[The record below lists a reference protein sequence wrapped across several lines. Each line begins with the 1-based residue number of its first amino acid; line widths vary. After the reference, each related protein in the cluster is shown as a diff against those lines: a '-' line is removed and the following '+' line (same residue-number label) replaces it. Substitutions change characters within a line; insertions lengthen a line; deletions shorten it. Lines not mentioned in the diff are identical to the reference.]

1 MKKIVMLIALVT
13 FGWMTVSADNDS
25 LTIALDLN
33 AETQV
38 ADLSAPEITFEI
50 EAPSAIS
57 EDGKDG
63 LKYYRNWLGEK
74 CIDFGDQPVYY
85 DFKRDM
91 TFVGVPVFA
100 LGWALNSEKKSF
112 RSLRKGFIGGF
123 HTEIDNY
130 TQFAPY
136 AVILGM
142 KAAGYQGRSS
152 WDRLMVSTLA
162 SNVIMA
168 GIVNGIKYGAKE
180 ERPDGSTKNSFPS
193 GHTATAFVA
202 ATVLHKEYGMTRSPW
217 FSVGGYAVATATGFM
232 RVMNNRHWIS
242 DVIAGAGIGILSTEV
257 GYWIGDMIYKNKG
270 ITHLELEGVGD
281 SPSFFDIHLGIGL
294 HSNKLVFE
302 DDLFAN
308 LADQNPFNDNRY
320 PVELGTSTSVG
331 IEGAY
336 FLNKYIGVGGMAR
349 VTTTPVHGLD
359 MTDDDIVYIDE
370 LNNEVTDFNQE
381 MGTNFPY
388 LNTVSVDNENLLD
401 ISFDAGVYGNLP
413 LNNRFSL
420 GAKALIGMR
429 LSKGFSYEA
438 TMRDANGKILMQP
451 AVDGEDPQPRTYK
464 ISDVDGNNSFNYVL
478 GVSAT
483 YKYKQNFA
491 WKVFVD
497 FDSSKNKYTMTDKIF
512 PEDIMIA
519 NGFPANFFD
528 DEYKST
534 KRLNFWT
541 IGAAF
546 TITF

>member
-100 LGWALNSEKKSF
+100 LGWALNSEKKAF

-136 AVILGM
+136 ALILGL
-142 KAAGYQGRSS
+142 KASGYQGRSS

-281 SPSFFDIHLGIGL
+281 SPSFFDIHMGIGL
-294 HSNKLVFE
+294 HSNKLVFDE
-302 DDLFAN
+302 Y
-308 LADQNPFNDNRY
+308 ADGYTGKIPLGEYSNTL
-320 PVELGTSTSVG
+320 ELGTSTSVG

-349 VTTTPVHGLD
+349 VTTTPVKGLD
-359 MTDDDIVYIDE
+359 MTDTDFEYIDASNAMVKE
-370 LNNEVTDFNQE
+370 FNQDYAL
-381 MGTNFPY
+381 NLPY
-388 LNTVSVDNENLLD
+388 LNTVTVDNENLLD

-413 LNNRFSL
+413 ITDRFSL
-420 GAKALIGMR
+420 GAKVLIGAR
-429 LSKGFSYEA
+429 LSKGFTYEA
-438 TMRDANGKILMQP
+438 TMRDANGQILMEP
-451 AVDGEDPQPRTYK
+451 MKDGEDPQARTFK
-464 ISDVDGNNSFNYVL
+464 FIDVDGNNSFNYVL
-478 GVSAT
+478 GISAT

-497 FDSSKNKYTMTDKIF
+497 YDSSKNKYNLYNRFRPD
-512 PEDIMIA
+512 DILLA
-519 NGFPANFFD
+519 NALPPSLINYSYYAS
-528 DEYKST
+528 KH
-534 KRLNFWT
+534 LAFWT